1 MPEFTGSTGKIHYRH
16 WDPADPRVLLVHYH
30 GLGEHTGLY
39 EPFAAALNAAGI
51 AVWAHDHA
59 GHGQS
64 DGVRV
69 LIDNID
75 HLLDD
80 AETLLGL
87 AREAHPSL
95 PLVISGH
102 SLGATVATLLSA
114 ERLLPTHHSPRA
126 LVLAGSSLVHVPGAD
141 SALVEMLASGIDPM
155 DLRKDPGEM
164 SRDEAYAQQIREDP
178 LTWQGGIRLET
189 LQALGIAAARVSAI
203 LESQVLDVPVLLL
216 HGEKDDMAPAAGAQ
230 EAARLLPNGRAVIFP
245 DDLHNILNEIDRD
258 KVYKVLVDFVEEVA
272 A

>member
-1 MPEFTGSTGKIHYRH
+1 MPEFTGSQGTIHYRH
-16 WDPADPRVLLVHYH
+16 WDPDDPEVLLVLYH

-39 EPFAAALNAAGI
+39 EPLAAALNAAGI
-51 AVWAHDHA
+51 AVWTHDHA
-59 GHGQS
+59 GHGRS
-64 DGVRV
+64 EGVRV
-69 LIDNID
+69 LVDNID

-87 AREAHPSL
+87 ARAAHPDV
-95 PLVISGH
+95 PLVITGH
-102 SLGATVATLLSA
+102 SLGATVATLLTA

-141 SALVEMLASGIDPM
+141 SALVDMLASGIDPM
-155 DLRKDPGEM
+155 DLRKDPSEM

-189 LQALGIAAARVSAI
+189 LQALGIAAARVSAV

-216 HGEKDDMAPAAGAQ
+216 HGEKDDMAPAAGATA
-230 EAARLLPNGRAVIFP
+230 AARLLPDARAVIFP

-258 KVYKVLVDFVEEVA
+258 NVYKVLIDFVKEVT
-272 A
+272 